1 MILKFRTFRL
11 SVVEGV
17 DFASTSVGN
26 LVSGPLFLSLGY
38 YGVFGI
44 SALCNIAALSYI
56 VGYLKESNMS
66 VSKREKESMDY
77 LAGENTMTEHS
88 EQQNNRSNKNIISK
102 SILYALQGL
111 ITVVKPRDGLRRP
124 FILLGLLSYTCYMC
138 VYGGTQLA
146 TRIYFG
152 RSYLRTVQC
161 LICKTRPSV
170 ENKYGWDENN
180 VATFLFCYKICCWI
194 SLWTFPLFTRS
205 CRLTDNAI
213 AIIAS
218 VTTAAGGDQ

>member
-66 VSKREKESMDY
+66 VSKREKESTDD
-77 LAGENTMTEHS
+77 LAGEITMSEHS
-88 EQQNNRSNKNIISK
+88 EQQNNRLNKNIISK
-102 SILYALQGL
+102 SILYALQGI

-152 RSYLRTVQC
+152 RSY
-161 LICKTRPSV
+161 
-170 ENKYGWDENN
+170 
-180 VATFLFCYKICCWI
+180 
-194 SLWTFPLFTRS
+194 
-205 CRLTDNAI
+205 
-213 AIIAS
+213 
-218 VTTAAGGDQ
+218 